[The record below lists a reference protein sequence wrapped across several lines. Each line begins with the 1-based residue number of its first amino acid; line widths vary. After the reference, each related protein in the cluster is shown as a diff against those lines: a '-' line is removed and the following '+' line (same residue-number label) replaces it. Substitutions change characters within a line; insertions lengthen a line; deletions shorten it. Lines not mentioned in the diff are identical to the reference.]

1 MIIRLQWIKRK
12 IVNKIRG
19 KKLINNRKVVKKK
32 KKKGGACDYLVKF
45 DRVECRLPVAV
56 FRTWLARA

>member
-1 MIIRLQWIKRK
+1 MKNKVIKKRERE
-12 IVNKIRG
+12 RG
-19 KKLINNRKVVKKK
+19 
-32 KKKGGACDYLVKF
+32 GTCDYLVKF